1 MSRKTDASLSLSV
14 GREVGSVQVTVALL
28 YMLTTVCLLTVISVQ
43 SYLAKQVCVCEIN
56 SLGFGILSNHF
67 FMMLYRVPKY

>member
-43 SYLAKQVCVCEIN
+43 SYLAKQVCVCGIN
-56 SLGFGILSNHF
+56 SLGFGILSSHL